1 MLFDAELIL
10 PLLAIMSSSASLDH
24 LARTSFPSTL
34 PTATASPIEEKS
46 DPFPTGEEPAHPS
59 TLSLALSE
67 SDRFVTR
74 VLKVIATPGGMDR
87 ILCTAA
93 YTLQLTSAI
102 INNRLNHATERLAQ
116 QIAEKAST
124 ALLPGE
130 TVAVT
135 FEPPPIAQLLAKCS
149 ITSKKLATLI
159 SDYRIFIRLWGLLGI
174 YAWGKS
180 VYLDPPKDKV
190 LRWIAYTQVAL
201 NACFQTIENRAY
213 LAGKTIISREAQLQL
228 KDWCWSSRFWCAHTT
243 LEFIRLYRTKKIWEA
258 EDRAASQN
266 KKGEGAWW
274 SGDEEAKAKRETEVA
289 GWWKDLVV
297 NAAYYPMTFH
307 WSLESGLL
315 TEIQI
320 GILGVIAGGT
330 GLREVWKKTA

>member
-1 MLFDAELIL
+1 
-10 PLLAIMSSSASLDH
+10 MSSSASLDH

-34 PTATASPIEEKS
+34 PTATASPIEEKANPIPA
-46 DPFPTGEEPAHPS
+46 DDEPAQPS

-74 VLKVIATPGGMDR
+74 VLKVIATPGGTDR
-87 ILCTAA
+87 ILCTTT
-93 YTLQLTSAI
+93 YTFQLVSAI
-102 INNRLNHATERLAQ
+102 INNRLHSATERLAK
-116 QIAEKAST
+116 QIAEKASA

-130 TVAVT
+130 TVIAT
-135 FEPPPIAQLLAKCS
+135 IEPPPIAQFLAQLS
-149 ITSKKLATLI
+149 SGAKKLATLI

-180 VYLDPPKDKV
+180 VYLDPPKDRV

-213 LAGKTIISREAQLQL
+213 LAGKTIITRDISLQL
-228 KDWCWSSRFWCAHTT
+228 RDWCWSSRFWCAHTT
-243 LEFIRLYRTKKIWEA
+243 LEFVRLYRMKQIWAA
-258 EDRAASQN
+258 EDKAAVQK

-274 SGDEEAKAKRETEVA
+274 SGDEDAKAKREAEVA
-289 GWWKDLVV
+289 GWWKDLIV
-297 NAAYYPMTFH
+297 NGAYYPMTFH
-307 WSLESGLL
+307 WSLEGGLL

-330 GLREVWKKTA
+330 GLREVWRKTA